1 MREYWT
7 ANFQAEFKMSMLF
20 KKEKKASIPNNEKQ

>member
-20 KKEKKASIPNNEKQ
+20 KKKKTSIQNNEKQ

>member
-1 MREYWT
+1 MDMREYWT

-20 KKEKKASIPNNEKQ
+20 KKEEKNIYSKQ